1 MAALWALILVCQMA
15 LSMSWKQNGQSTIMG
30 WIVLM
35 AGSYAETYF
44 LGEPS
49 ITLKSINFS
58 YNGAAT
64 RTSSRLT
71 FQSSRTRRFIY
82 VSHPVSGIT
91 HTLTVQEIEQQTV
104 PQIVWFWSL
113 DLSDTLYCHE
123 LYTYPWTDGEHFG
136 FDCDEG
142 DRPIEVTPDDHSFR
156 PVGSSS
162 CFVVG
167 VIGGAD
173 GPTAVIYGTN
183 SQEKLHAACSALH
196 FEPVGDDV
204 EWRIVFNVTQFD
216 KETFPII

>member
-1 MAALWALILVCQMA
+1 
-15 LSMSWKQNGQSTIMG
+15 
-30 WIVLM
+30 M

-49 ITLKSINFS
+49 ITLKSINFFLQW
-58 YNGAAT
+58 
-64 RTSSRLT
+64 SSNQDK
-71 FQSSRTRRFIY
+71 FQAHISKFT
-82 VSHPVSGIT
+82 HPEI
-91 HTLTVQEIEQQTV
+91 HLLTVQEIEQQTV
-104 PQIVWFWSL
+104 PQNSFG
-113 DLSDTLYCHE
+113 SDRWIYPTHYIAMSYTLTPE
-123 LYTYPWTDGEHFG
+123 PMENISV

>member
-1 MAALWALILVCQMA
+1 
-15 LSMSWKQNGQSTIMG
+15 MSWKQNGQSTIMG

-104 PQIVWFWSL
+104 PQNSFG
-113 DLSDTLYCHE
+113 SDRWIYPTHYIAMSYTLTPE
-123 LYTYPWTDGEHFG
+123 PMENISV

-162 CFVVG
+162 CLLLVLLVVQMVRQQLYMEQIHKKNFMLLVLLCTLNRLVMMSSG
-167 VIGGAD
+167 VSCSMLRSL
-173 GPTAVIYGTN
+173 TKKH
-183 SQEKLHAACSALH
+183 SQLSKY
-196 FEPVGDDV
+196 P
-204 EWRIVFNVTQFD
+204 
-216 KETFPII
+216 